1 MFAASIK
8 DNLTFY
14 NPNASQ
20 EEIDAALKATDLD
33 NFVASLKD
41 GLNTKIGE
49 NGRGISGGQKQRIA
63 LARAFLAKDRKIL
76 FFDEPTA
83 HLDIE
88 TEYEL
93 KQPMKKLMENHLVF
107 MDWCLVI
114 ENGEIVEQGTPAD
127 LAKNGT
133 AFKKLTKP
141 LKEDLL

>member
-1 MFAASIK
+1 MFATNIK

-20 EEIDAALKATDLD
+20 KIDAALKATDLD
-33 NFVASLKD
+33 NFVAIKD

-49 NGRGISGGQKQRIA
+49 MDV
-63 LARAFLAKDRKIL
+63 AFLVVKTAELPWHAHFSKDQIL

-93 KQPMKKLMENHLVF
+93 KQPMKN
-107 MDWCLVI
+107 
-114 ENGEIVEQGTPAD
+114 
-127 LAKNGT
+127 
-133 AFKKLTKP
+133 
-141 LKEDLL
+141 